1 MTLLKERPLSRLLLN
16 LTLLKKPI
24 NKTSLAI

>member
-1 MTLLKERPLSRLLLN
+1 MTLLKERPLSELPLN

-24 NKTSLAI
+24 NKTSLTI